1 MKYSNI
7 IKGRFI
13 ERPNRFIAHIE
24 INGKTEICH
33 VKNTGRCREL
43 LIKGCNVFL
52 EESDNPNR
60 KTKYDLVAV
69 EKGNLLINMDSNA
82 PNKVVQEWL
91 TSSGCSILK
100 ESEQAFVKP
109 EYKYKNSRFDFYV
122 EDGTRKIFIEVKGV
136 TLEEAGVVKF
146 PDAPSERAVK
156 HVEELVEAL
165 NEGYESYVIFVV
177 QMKSV
182 KYFTPNHD
190 TQPQFAEALKN
201 AQLKGVKVLAYDCVV
216 TEDTLKLDQEVPVH
230 L

>member
-13 ERPNRFIAHIE
+13 ERPNRFIAHVE
-24 INGKTEICH
+24 INEKEEICH

-136 TLEEAGVVKF
+136 TLEEEGVVKF

-177 QMKSV
+177 QMKSI